1 MAAYIPNYNNYSVE
15 ELRSKLADFKRN
27 YKNIINDKINDLAD
41 IDFSEYTKEQLVNQV
56 KGIYREA
63 RLVYEDRELDEKY
76 IEIFQA
82 IPVPEDKENL
92 LTYCW
97 VLQELKF
104 EVDTYNKF
112 DPLRSSQQDSNIF
125 YKFYKVE
132 TNTKK
137 HLKSLGLNNDLDFEF
152 FTKKQENKKI
162 LKVFLI
168 IFASL
173 LILIAILLLCGVK

>member
-27 YKNIINDKINDLAD
+27 YKNNINDKINDLAD

-63 RLVYEDRELDEKY
+63 RLVYEDRDLDEKY

-97 VLQELKF
+97 VLKELKF
-104 EVDTYNKF
+104 EVDTYGDY
-112 DPLRSSQQDSNIF
+112 DPLARRHNELPV
-125 YKFYKVE
+125 FYKVE

-137 HLKSLGLNNDLDFEF
+137 HLKSLGLNKDFDFEF
-152 FTKKQENKKI
+152 FTKEQETKKI
-162 LKVFLI
+162 MKFFLI
-168 IFASL
+168 LLASIF
-173 LILIAILLLCGVK
+173 IIIAILLLFVDR